1 MGALK
6 RASTWEE
13 ACKLAPE
20 LQENGAVKQR
30 EIKARARGVRE
41 RSTIRSKGFSAADVN
56 PEASTS
62 SPLDV
67 TRFAGS
73 LQGKNQTVINNS
85 FIKTLSA
92 FISRTKQL
100 PGAPCSVGKN
110 ITTTTSALCYL
121 WFWIKA
127 QSLQMR
133 KLRPQNSADEEQSPN
148 KNRVCLLH
156 IFLIRCSKI
165 PWHLSQEHLRP
176 QIHYFKKHI
185 CSKSWVN

>member
-62 SPLDV
+62 SSLDV
-67 TRFAGS
+67 NALCRLFAG
-73 LQGKNQTVINNS
+73 
-85 FIKTLSA
+85 
-92 FISRTKQL
+92 
-100 PGAPCSVGKN
+100 
-110 ITTTTSALCYL
+110 
-121 WFWIKA
+121 
-127 QSLQMR
+127 
-133 KLRPQNSADEEQSPN
+133 
-148 KNRVCLLH
+148 
-156 IFLIRCSKI
+156 
-165 PWHLSQEHLRP
+165 
-176 QIHYFKKHI
+176 
-185 CSKSWVN
+185 